1 MTQTLDTHVE
11 GQQQQQQ
18 QKAIVR
24 PMPTNNLQSFKPD
37 LKKKHKSNATES
49 IMKSSGP
56 LKATIPVKKVAPML
70 KTSPPN
76 PDNGAM
82 KDDVHNNSK
91 VKLKMPTTPMA
102 SGRTSALGVPVGYPN
117 ACSTPSLF
125 TSPMKRTTAGTTLQK
140 PRYSYLSATPNAK
153 PVASAASTA
162 ATKRRTISEFKAK
175 SPLKSRLNTTAG
187 AAASSS
193 ASSRS
198 ASSTSRLSTSS
209 SRLSTSS
216 STKLNSKTTLK
227 PASNT
232 AAVKPVCIVSFC

>member
-37 LKKKHKSNATES
+37 LKKKHKANATES

-70 KTSPPN
+70 KTSPPT

-102 SGRTSALGVPVGYPN
+102 SGRTSALGVPAGYPN

-162 ATKRRTISEFKAK
+162 AIKRRTISEFKAK

-187 AAASSS
+187 TAASSS
-193 ASSRS
+193 ASSRN

-232 AAVKPVCIVSFC
+232 AAVKPVCVVSFC